1 MATCYYNET
10 MMFFYN
16 LSSNMSG
23 SEDNIFEKTFYIGL
37 SFGIICCFFI
47 FLFNAM
53 IIIAVVQTRR
63 FHFPFYYLLA
73 NLAAAD
79 IFASLAYVFLMF
91 HTGSVSRKL
100 TVQWYFLRQAL
111 LDVSFCASL
120 YSLLVIAVERY
131 FSVMKMRLHSNLS
144 KRRVTC
150 LILAIWGTA
159 IFMATIPNMGW
170 NCICHIS
177 TCSSLAPIYSRSFLT
192 FWALFNLSTFCI
204 IIMIYL
210 RIYTY
215 VKKKTLN
222 LMSHTTGSIKRSK
235 MPMKLIKTIVTV
247 LGAFIFC
254 WTPGLIVVLLD
265 GIHCTNC
272 NVLTVK
278 IWVLL
283 LALTNSLMN
292 PIIYSYKDPEMW
304 HVIKHMLHA
313 SCGSKVE
320 TEQDTLKSTSNRHSA
335 ISENAEMGTDRHHL
349 QKGPQ
354 S

>member
-10 MMFFYN
+10 MLFFYN
-16 LSSNMSG
+16 LNGNKSG
-23 SEDNIFEKTFYIGL
+23 SEDNIFEKTYYVGL
-37 SFGIICCFFI
+37 GFGILCCLFI
-47 FLFNAM
+47 FLCNAM
-53 IIIAVVQTRR
+53 IIIAVARNRR

-91 HTGSVSRKL
+91 HTGHVSRTL
-100 TVQWYFLRQAL
+100 TVHQYFLREAL
-111 LDVSFCASL
+111 LNVSFCASL

-144 KRRVTC
+144 ERRVTC
-150 LILAIWGTA
+150 LVLAIWGTA
-159 IFMATIPNMGW
+159 IFMAAIPNMGW
-170 NCICHIS
+170 NCICNIS
-177 TCSSLAPIYSRSFLT
+177 TCSSLAPIYSRSFLI
-192 FWALFNLSTFCI
+192 FWALFNLCTFFI
-204 IIMIYL
+204 IVMMYL
-210 RIYTY
+210 RIYIY
-215 VKKKTLN
+215 VRKKTLN
-222 LMSHTTGSIKRSK
+222 LMSHTTGSIKRGK

-265 GIHCTNC
+265 GIRCTSC

-304 HVIKHMLHA
+304 HVIKQMLFLG
-313 SCGSKVE
+313 CGDKVE
-320 TEQDTLKSTSNRHSA
+320 MDQVTLKSTSNRHSVV
-335 ISENAEMGTDRHHL
+335 SEHTDLGADRHQL
-349 QKGPQ
+349 QSGP
-354 S
+354 

>member
-1 MATCYYNET
+1 METCHYNKT
-10 MMFFYN
+10 MQYFYN
-16 LSSNMSG
+16 LSSSG
-23 SEDNIFEKTFYIGL
+23 SSENFAGKTYDIALG
-37 SFGIICCFFI
+37 FGIICCLFI
-47 FLFNAM
+47 FLCNLM
-53 IIIAVVQTRR
+53 IVIAVVRTRQ

-91 HTGSVSRKL
+91 HTGRVSRTL
-100 TVQWYFLRQAL
+100 TVQQYFLRQAL

-131 FSVMKMRLHSNLS
+131 FSVIKMRLHSNLS
-144 KRRVTC
+144 KRRVIC
-150 LILAIWGTA
+150 LIVAIWGTA
-159 IFMATIPNMGW
+159 IFMSTIPNMGW
-170 NCICHIS
+170 HCICH
-177 TCSSLAPIYSRSFLT
+177 TVACSSLAPIYSRSFLI
-192 FWALFNLSTFCI
+192 FWASVNLSTFCVI
-204 IIMIYL
+204 VMIYL

-215 VKKKTLN
+215 VRKKTLN

-235 MPMKLIKTIVTV
+235 MPLKLIKTIVTV

-254 WTPGLIVVLLD
+254 WTPGLMVVFLD
-265 GIHCTNC
+265 GVNCTSC
-272 NVLTVK
+272 KVLAAK

-304 HVIKHMLHA
+304 HVIRRMLLGG
-313 SCGSKVE
+313 CGSKVE
-320 TEQDTLKSTSNRHSA
+320 MERDALKSTSNRHSA
-335 ISENAEMGTDRHHL
+335 ISENVESGIDRNQGSL
-349 QKGPQ
+349 K